1 MLSWSVSLVLA
12 CTLFILYLFF
22 LSDYCFQGV
31 LVSACWRLYKFGSFL
46 CVLSCSPQT
55 EQYVSLAMFFFLLNS
70 HLSYWFARWL
80 FSPSSAPSVDC
91 GIFAVKF
98 MELWDKDIDLRN
110 VFDQSDIPNIR
121 VKLANNMFFSRA
133 NTINK
138 SLVINL
144 CQQVLVPS

>member
-1 MLSWSVSLVLA
+1 
-12 CTLFILYLFF
+12 
-22 LSDYCFQGV
+22 
-31 LVSACWRLYKFGSFL
+31 
-46 CVLSCSPQT
+46 
-55 EQYVSLAMFFFLLNS
+55 
-70 HLSYWFARWL
+70 
-80 FSPSSAPSVDC
+80 
-91 GIFAVKF
+91 